1 MEFIGSAA
9 TGHAEESASVQR
21 EVLGFFK
28 DHPFLL
34 VSEGRLASLLCRPP
48 SMVCEAVRELERAGL
63 LARRYDGVLLGV
75 EDSLTKARI

>member
-1 MEFIGSAA
+1 MEYHGNAA
-9 TGHAEESASVQR
+9 AGHLEASGCVQR

-34 VSEGRLASLLCRPP
+34 VSEGRLATLLCRPP

-63 LARRYDGVLLGV
+63 LARRYDGILLGV
-75 EDSLTKARI
+75 EDSLSKVRI